1 MKKIKVLRDAR
12 ITYTKLFWNVAIEYD
27 GKKYVIIVDEDDNGR
42 EETIYH
48 YDEDRWHCVG
58 EEVKDDDLIEELSER
73 AIEALRAEG
82 MFYSGMKEGDEVILD
97 DEEE

>member
-1 MKKIKVLRDAR
+1 MKKIKVLRDAC
-12 ITYTKLFWNVAIEYD
+12 ITYTKMFWNVAIEYD

-48 YDEDRWHCVG
+48 YDEDRRHCVG
-58 EEVKDDDLIEELSER
+58 EEAEYDDLIEELSER

-82 MFYSGMKEGDEVILD
+82 MFYSGMEEGYELEVDE
-97 DEEE
+97 

>member
-1 MKKIKVLRDAR
+1 MKKIKVVRDACV
-12 ITYTKLFWNVAIEYD
+12 TYTKLFWNVAIEYD

-58 EEVKDDDLIEELSER
+58 EEVKDDDLIEELYKWVFEP
-73 AIEALRAEG
+73 LNGEG
-82 MFYSGMKEGDEVILD
+82 MFYSGMEEGYELEVD
-97 DEEE
+97 DE

>member
-27 GKKYVIIVDEDDNGR
+27 GKKYVIIVSEDNNGR
-42 EETIYH
+42 EETFYY
-48 YDEDRWHCVG
+48 YDEDRRHCVG

-82 MFYSGMKEGDEVILD
+82 MFYSGLKEGYELEVD
-97 DEEE
+97 DE